1 MRLTRTAAFALFVGL
16 VVGVGLPPH
25 AFAAAPGEGPSAFA
39 ELILWIQQQQRAF
52 HEELTRGLRAITEGG
67 GLTASFGLIMA
78 SFLYGVFHAAGP
90 GHGKAVLTTYLLTNR
105 TLVKRGIWIAVTAA
119 FCQGLTAI
127 IIVYG
132 LISLAGWLPSD
143 TTAAVTWSERL
154 SYGLVFLVGVFLA
167 GRAARQLLGLAAPR
181 LVPANGSG
189 HASHDHHHDHDHY
202 HDHDHHGCGHSHG
215 PTSDQIASARNLS
228 TTLGII
234 LSIGLRPCSGA
245 VVVLVF
251 AHFLGL
257 AWAGVGSVAAMSAG
271 TAMAVSVLAL
281 LAVNARSFVVSFAP
295 SMGNWGRYLGIAI
308 SLAGGVLVMAIGW
321 SLLSASFGPVHPLA
335 LS

>member
-1 MRLTRTAAFALFVGL
+1 MRLTRAAALSLCVGL
-16 VVGVGLPPH
+16 VVGLGLPLH
-25 AFAAAPGEGPSAFA
+25 AYGAEPGEGPSAFA
-39 ELILWIQQQQRAF
+39 QLIIWIQQQQRAF

-67 GLTASFGLIMA
+67 GPAASFGLITA
-78 SFLYGVFHAAGP
+78 SFLYGIFHAAGP

-105 TLVKRGIWIAVTAA
+105 TLVKRGIWIAVAAA

-154 SYGLVFLVGVFLA
+154 SYGLVFLVGAFLA
-167 GRAARQLLGLAAPR
+167 GRAAWRLLGLTVPR
-181 LVPANGSG
+181 LVPANGSA
-189 HASHDHHHDHDHY
+189 HSHHHSHDHN
-202 HDHDHHGCGHSHG
+202 HDHHGCGHSHG
-215 PTSDQIASARNLS
+215 PTSDQIAGARDLH
-228 TTLGII
+228 TTVGVI

-257 AWAGVGSVAAMSAG
+257 AWAGVGSVAAMSLG
-271 TAMAVSVLAL
+271 TAMAVSILAL
-281 LAVNARSFVVSFAP
+281 LAVNARGLVVSLAP
-295 SMGNWGRYLGIAI
+295 SMGMWSRYLGIAI
-308 SLAGGVLVMAIGW
+308 SLAGGALVMAIGW

>member
-1 MRLTRTAAFALFVGL
+1 MRLTRAAALSLCVGL
-16 VVGVGLPPH
+16 VVGLGLPLH
-25 AFAAAPGEGPSAFA
+25 AFAADPGEGPSAFA
-39 ELILWIQQQQRAF
+39 QLIIWIQQQQRAF

-67 GLTASFGLIMA
+67 GLAASLGLITA
-78 SFLYGVFHAAGP
+78 SFLYGIFHAAGP

-105 TLVKRGIWIAVTAA
+105 TLVKRGIWIAVAAA

-132 LISLAGWLPSD
+132 LISVAGWLPSD

-154 SYGLVFLVGVFLA
+154 SYGLVFVVGALLA
-167 GRAARQLLGLAAPR
+167 GRAAWRLLGPSALR
-181 LVPANGSG
+181 LMPANGSA
-189 HASHDHHHDHDHY
+189 HAPDHDHDHE
-202 HDHDHHGCGHSHG
+202 GCGHSHG
-215 PTSDQIASARNLS
+215 PTSEQIAGARDLS
-228 TTLGII
+228 TTLGVI

-257 AWAGVGSVAAMSAG
+257 AWAGVGSVAAMSVG

-281 LAVNARSFVVSFAP
+281 LAVNARGLVVSFAP
-295 SMGNWGRYLGIAI
+295 SMGNWGRYFGIAI